1 MDYEYSN
8 NFLMAVELCLNQ
20 NNQLEDQI
28 LLSLANLEKIH
39 TGLEV
44 DKDENSFKFSVT
56 DTVDRDNNVIVD
68 MVLKF
73 LTDNRAAFIKSV
85 EQGGEV
91 VFAIYIWSLKASDTP
106 QIDFNTE
113 QMKLMGDIGVN
124 LSFVVYT

>member
-44 DKDENSFKFSVT
+44 DKDENSFKFHVT
-56 DTVDRDNNVIVD
+56 DTVERDNNIVVD

-73 LTDNRAAFIKSV
+73 LQTI
-85 EQGGEV
+85 E
-91 VFAIYIWSLKASDTP
+91 LH
-106 QIDFNTE
+106 
-113 QMKLMGDIGVN
+113 L
-124 LSFVVYT
+124 